1 MSQFLG
7 QSLCGTYLFACSK
20 LYCTLFY
27 FYLSWRTLHAGP
39 LCRPDTIVPPPRAGR
54 ICSLLTGHLTLFTLR
69 RTSFRICDHCFF
81 DLCLHQKRERER
93 ERKRRGREEVV
104 RERTRASRENEIE
117 HCVPPPTPSV
127 QRAVQNNTTYRCL
140 TSESTGH

>member
-1 MSQFLG
+1 MSRFLG

-54 ICSLLTGHLTLFTLR
+54 IFSLLTGHLTLFTLV
-69 RTSFRICDHCFF
+69 HYCFF
-81 DLCLHQKRERER
+81 DLCLHQKRERAR
-93 ERKRRGREEVV
+93 EEEKGERRGGE
-104 RERTRASRENEIE
+104 RENE
-117 HCVPPPTPSV
+117 
-127 QRAVQNNTTYRCL
+127 
-140 TSESTGH
+140 SE